1 MGDLNHQLKRGS
13 RAISPPTKF
22 GMQPPP
28 AAVRSTRLFATAALI
43 TVLAIAAVAIVSA
56 PPPRTAP
63 APGASNDIENLDATA
78 ARMRSGENFYT
89 AHGTELRKRGY
100 PIRHPFNWRTPLHLS
115 TITSVPE
122 VLAVAAWVALAA
134 ILVIMTAT
142 VAFAETR
149 TDPLVVVISTFMQV
163 GFVLTLS
170 PTAMTLMGEA
180 WSGALLGI
188 SVLSYVA
195 DRRRLAIA
203 TGVAALFC
211 RELAAPYCVACTV
224 LAATQRRWRELAGW
238 ALGAVLYAAY
248 YSMHIMQVRAHL
260 LPTDEIQQSSWMR
273 FEGLSFLLATV
284 KWQFWLHFTPASV
297 AALVLAVICAGIV
310 NRKTPSMIKATAL
323 IYAIFFMIAGQA
335 FNQYWGLMAWPVWAV
350 TCGFGT
356 GALRDW
362 TRDVVSSDLHPRSA

>member
-1 MGDLNHQLKRGS
+1 MGDLSHQLKRG
-13 RAISPPTKF
+13 
-22 GMQPPP
+22 GMPPP
-28 AAVRSTRLFATAALI
+28 AAVRSTRLFATAALV
-43 TVLAIAAVAIVSA
+43 TVVAIAAVAIVSV
-56 PPPRTAP
+56 PPPRAAR

-78 ARMRSGENFYT
+78 ARMRSGEDFYA
-89 AHGTELRKRGY
+89 AHGGELRKRGY

-122 VLAVAAWVALAA
+122 VLAVAAWIALAA
-134 ILVIMTAT
+134 ILVIMTGT
-142 VAFAETR
+142 VTFAETR

-195 DRRRLAIA
+195 NRRPLAIA
-203 TGVAALFC
+203 TGLAALFC
-211 RELAAPYCVACTV
+211 RELAAPYCVVCTV
-224 LAATQRRWRELAGW
+224 MAARHRRWRELVAW
-238 ALGAVLYAAY
+238 VLGAAVYGAY
-248 YSMHIMQVRAHL
+248 YLIHIMQVRAHL
-260 LPTDEIQQSSWMR
+260 LPTDAIHQSSWMR
-273 FEGLSFLLATV
+273 LEGLSFLLATV

-310 NRKTPSMIKATAL
+310 HRKTPWMIKATAL

-350 TCGFGT
+350 ACGFGT

-362 TRDVVSSDLHPRSA
+362 TRDAVSPELHPRST